1 MPLPYAQ
8 NKKHTDKWIKNNP
21 DRYREMCRINQRK
34 YDGWKRIQKV
44 YLAILLD

>member
-1 MPLPYAQ
+1 MPLSYPK
-8 NKKHTDKWIKNNP
+8 NKKHIDKWIANNH
-21 DRYREMCRINQRK
+21 DKWNELCRQNQRK